1 MYTMIENLRYGQK
14 DLLTNRRELTTT
26 TTGVKTMMMM
36 FVIGFALGLIV
47 TAIGLLMIL
56 QYQDMKDLE
65 NKTGRYA
72 STTKE

>member
-1 MYTMIENLRYGQK
+1 MIENLRYGQK

-56 QYQDMKDLE
+56 QHQDMKDLE

>member
-1 MYTMIENLRYGQK
+1 MVENVREIQK
-14 DLLTNRRELTTT
+14 DLLTNRRELTT

>member
-1 MYTMIENLRYGQK
+1 MVENVREVQK
-14 DLLTNRRELTTT
+14 DLLTNRRELTT

>member
-1 MYTMIENLRYGQK
+1 
-14 DLLTNRRELTTT
+14 
-26 TTGVKTMMMM
+26 MMMM

-56 QYQDMKDLE
+56 QYQDKQDLK
-65 NKTGRYA
+65 NRTGIYA

>member
-1 MYTMIENLRYGQK
+1 MIENVREVQK
-14 DLLTNRRELTTT
+14 DLLTNRRELTT

>member
-1 MYTMIENLRYGQK
+1 MVENVREVQK
-14 DLLTNRRELTTT
+14 DLLTNRRELTT

-56 QYQDMKDLE
+56 QHQEMKDLE
-65 NKTGRYA
+65 NRTGKYA

>member
-1 MYTMIENLRYGQK
+1 MIENVREMQK
-14 DLLTNRRELTTT
+14 DLLTNRRELTT

>member
-1 MYTMIENLRYGQK
+1 
-14 DLLTNRRELTTT
+14 
-26 TTGVKTMMMM
+26 MMM

-56 QYQDMKDLE
+56 QYQEMKDLE

>member
-1 MYTMIENLRYGQK
+1 MVENVREIQK
-14 DLLTNRRELTTT
+14 DLLTNRRELTT

-56 QYQDMKDLE
+56 QHQEMKDLE

>member
-1 MYTMIENLRYGQK
+1 MIENLRYRQK
-14 DLLTNRRELTTT
+14 DLLTNRRELTT

-56 QYQDMKDLE
+56 QHQEMKDLE
-65 NKTGRYA
+65 NRTGRYA